1 MLDHGLH
8 RNQNVKDVS
17 QTRGHRTLLA
27 CFPTDPN
34 KLRNHRSLA
43 NALVRCAY
51 VLRLSE
57 LRAIRAIGRVE
68 VPVWRVDEGDIG
80 DDDVIRVEEL

>member
-1 MLDHGLH
+1 MNND
-8 RNQNVKDVS
+8 
-17 QTRGHRTLLA
+17 
-27 CFPTDPN
+27 
-34 KLRNHRSLA
+34 
-43 NALVRCAY
+43 
-51 VLRLSE
+51 LRLSE